1 MQREN
6 IGMKWRYVYQMRD
19 RSRWK
24 ADEAKK
30 CQPGTL
36 SSHPGGKA
44 KC

>member
-1 MQREN
+1 M
-6 IGMKWRYVYQMRD
+6 GMELRDIFQMRE